1 MKDLK
6 ELLKGL
12 CETKEDL
19 EILDNLYQKVQDFSE
34 DMIEFEDDI
43 EVEYEKDEEIVASE
57 KLPKS
62 FAEITN
68 TVTAIFWDAG
78 GPEAGFSINQSG
90 FSDGD
95 DWLLAEEGE
104 AGKEFKKIANKR
116 PIDAFMAGQNGLF
129 FDYSRELSNGEPALA
144 FVSHEGGGI
153 IAVNSVNNLNY
164 KQILLRLISDN
175 TIDTSYITE
184 VYF

>member
-12 CETKEDL
+12 CESKEDL
-19 EILDNLYQKVQDFSE
+19 EILDNLNKNVQNFSE
-34 DMIEFEDDI
+34 DIVEFEDF
-43 EVEYEKDEEIVASE
+43 ELEYEKNEEIIASD

-68 TVTAIFWDAG
+68 TLTAIFWDAG

-95 DWLLAEEGE
+95 DWILAEEGE
-104 AGKEFKKIANKR
+104 AGKEFKKVANKR
-116 PIDAFMAGQNGLF
+116 PINSFMAGQNALF
-129 FDYSRELSNGEPALA
+129 FDYSRTLSNGEPALA

-153 IAVNSVNNLNY
+153 VAVKSVNNLNY

-175 TIDTSYITE
+175 MIETSYITE